1 MTAGGFAPARLGR
14 SRNPLKRQGPH
25 PVGVSRSSLR
35 YRMLRLLRVTPEVTM
50 SAWVAVQLS
59 PAFGFTVVGL
69 VIVFG
74 PLVAERLRLPG
85 LLGLLTFGAVIGP
98 NMLDVLPRFTGLQ
111 AVGSIGVLY
120 LIFLAG
126 LQLDLE
132 AFVRY
137 RVISGG
143 FGLLTAVIP
152 MALGTGVALLLGIEL
167 LPALLIGSFWA
178 SFTLIAYPT
187 VAKYGL
193 TKTRPVAAIVGAS
206 AITDGVS
213 LVVLALVV
221 GAVTGDTSGAR
232 LVFDIALGFAVLG
245 VYCFVVVPAVARWF
259 FTGLGQERTL
269 RYILVFIA
277 LTSSAVVADLVGV
290 EPLIGAFFVGV
301 GLNRLVPNASPLMAV
316 TDFFGNAFFIPTFL
330 VSVGLLF
337 DPVVFLEWSTIR
349 LALGFVAALVAGK
362 AIAAWVTGR
371 IFGLNSAEIGLL
383 FSMSVAQAAATLA
396 ATVIGYNLG
405 LYGSDVVNAVMV
417 VVAVSLVL
425 TSVGTNRFAPEI
437 PPPVDERRRTG
448 ETILV
453 PVLGELEG
461 LADVLRLG
469 RDLADPVG
477 GFLQPLVPVT
487 SAQGADLL
495 RGREKRT
502 EVDRVLRELGGDAET
517 MLRINR
523 SVSTG
528 LHEAALEI
536 DASLLLLGWPGPD
549 DLRARMVG
557 ATYREIVAATSVPV
571 AIAAL
576 HQGTGH
582 GRVVLYSIARELAP
596 GKLPTM
602 TLALEL
608 ASTLARRRD
617 QALIVGPVVPSALAA
632 AGLTTP
638 PMVEHRG
645 GAEDLEGWV
654 AAVTLP
660 GDLIVVPIP
669 DTSIRPAAIRVYR
682 SGRSVLVVSQNPE
695 TSSASVMSP
704 MNLPVGR
711 TLGA

>member
-1 MTAGGFAPARLGR
+1 MNWAD
-14 SRNPLKRQGPH
+14 
-25 PVGVSRSSLR
+25 
-35 YRMLRLLRVTPEVTM
+35 
-50 SAWVAVQLS
+50 VQTS

-85 LLGLLTFGAVIGP
+85 LLGLLMFGAVIGP
-98 NMLDVLPRFTGLQ
+98 NMLDVLPRVAGLQ
-111 AVGSIGVLY
+111 AVGGIGVLY

-137 RVISGG
+137 RVISAG
-143 FGLLTAVIP
+143 FGLLTAFIP
-152 MALGTGVALLLGIEL
+152 MALGVGAALLLDIDL
-167 LPALLIGSFWA
+167 RPAILIGSFWA

-213 LVVLALVV
+213 LVVLALIV
-221 GAVTGDTSGAR
+221 GAETGDASGPR

-245 VYCFVVVPAVARWF
+245 VYCFIVVPRIARWF

-269 RYILVFIA
+269 RYMLVFIS
-277 LTSSAVVADLVGV
+277 LTSSAVVAELVGV

-330 VSVGLLF
+330 VSVGLIF
-337 DPVVFLEWSTIR
+337 DPEVMFVWSTIR
-349 LALGFVAALVAGK
+349 LALGFVAALVVGK
-362 AIAAWVTGR
+362 AIAAWITGR
-371 IFGLNSAEIGLL
+371 IFGLVGAEVGLL

-396 ATVIGYNLG
+396 ATIIGFDIG

-417 VVAVSLVL
+417 VVGVSLIL
-425 TSVGTNRFAPEI
+425 TSIGTNRFSPQI
-437 PPPVDERRRTG
+437 PPPVEERRRSG

-453 PVLGELEG
+453 PVMGDIDSLP
-461 LADVLRLG
+461 DVLRLG
-469 RDLADPVG
+469 RDLADPAG
-477 GFLQPLVPVT
+477 GYVQPLVPVT
-487 SAQGADLL
+487 PGDGVEIVE
-495 RGREKRT
+495 GRSKRA
-502 EVDRVLRELGGDAET
+502 EVDRVLRQLGGDAET
-517 MLRINR
+517 MLRLDR

-528 LHEAALEI
+528 LHQAAIEI

-557 ATYREIVAATSVPV
+557 ATYGEIVAATSIPV

-576 HQGTGH
+576 HPGSEG
-582 GRVVLYSIARELAP
+582 GRVVLYSVGRELVP
-596 GKLPTM
+596 GYRPTM
-602 TLALEL
+602 ALALEL
-608 ASTLARRRD
+608 ASTLSRRRE
-617 QALIVGPVVPSALAA
+617 QTLIIGPVPPSVLQQ
-632 AGLTTP
+632 AGLTVP
-638 PMVEHRG
+638 PTAEHG
-645 GAEDLEGWV
+645 PGDEDLEAW
-654 AAVTLP
+654 ATAVTRP
-660 GDLIVVPIP
+660 GDLIVVPIHES
-669 DTSIRPAAIRVYR
+669 SIRPAAIRIHR
-682 SGRSVLVVSQNPE
+682 SGRSVLAVSQNPE
-695 TSSASVMSP
+695 TSAASVVSP

-711 TLGA
+711 TLGT